1 MLTTIALGALGA
13 LGVYA
18 AGYALYATSVRRHRA
33 YVPRYRPG
41 SPSAMRALTRADE
54 QFNERSAGMLK
65 LLHAWHANDT
75 AAAGQRPALRVLPR
89 GTLRGTLRVGER
101 LALEATGEFHTEGAT
116 MKWSPLAT
124 TNAAGQSLELM
135 TPVERERA
143 EVAHLLDP
151 FNAALDA
158 ALLRFQAAIAPVL
171 DKTERWVDE
180 LDPSDW
186 FRQWR
191 IDTDT
196 AGWPLVQP
204 SAMAAALLLS

>member
-1 MLTTIALGALGA
+1 MLTTIVLAA

-18 AGYALYATSVRRHRA
+18 AGYALYATSIRRHRV
-33 YVPRYRPG
+33 YVPRYRAG
-41 SPSAMRALTRADE
+41 SPSAMRALTRTDE
-54 QFNERSAGMLK
+54 QFNERSTGMLK
-65 LLHAWHANDT
+65 LLRAWHANDT
-75 AAAGQRPALRVLPR
+75 ALVASPIEMIQLPATDKDRRFV
-89 GTLRGTLRVGER
+89 ER
-101 LALEATGEFHTEGAT
+101 LQRELAAVEHAGADET
-116 MKWSPLAT
+116 YHPLAET
-124 TNAAGQSLELM
+124 DAAGQSLELM

-158 ALLRFQAAIAPVL
+158 ALEHFRTVVDPILSR
-171 DKTERWVDE
+171 TERWVDE
-180 LDPSDW
+180 LDPADW

-204 SAMAAALLLS
+204 SAMAAALLVS

>member
-1 MLTTIALGALGA
+1 MFTTLALGA

-18 AGYALYATSVRRHRA
+18 AGYALYAISIRRHRV

-65 LLHAWHANDT
+65 LLRAWHANDT

-89 GTLRGTLRVGER
+89 DTLHAGEQ